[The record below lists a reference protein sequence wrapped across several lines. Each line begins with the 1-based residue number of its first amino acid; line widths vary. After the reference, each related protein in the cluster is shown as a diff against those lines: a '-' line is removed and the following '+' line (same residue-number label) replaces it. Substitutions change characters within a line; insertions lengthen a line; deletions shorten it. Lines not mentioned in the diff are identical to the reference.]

1 MKWFYT
7 LLLGMIIWLPISA
20 QVQIDSATLQQ
31 KYEQALE
38 RINAYQFDKAL
49 ELLSTCYIE
58 DPGNVEYLTR
68 MAYCQF
74 QLGRYPDAK
83 LFYNQVL
90 KQDSTHTPSISSLGS
105 IYERENNYRE
115 ALRYYVY
122 WASIDSTN
130 SYAFKRCGYSALRS
144 GLGMEA
150 ILYFLQAH
158 GLNPSDIEIIDQL
171 SSLYLASEQLEY
183 AEAILQK
190 GLNID
195 PNNIRLLQNKSRIFN
210 KRKDYPT
217 VVSAIEKTMALG
229 DTSEYYQMMI
239 GVAYL
244 HLDSLDKAIMNL
256 EHIVQRE
263 EDTEHTHHYL
273 GLAYRKKGDFAK
285 SVAHYEKAI
294 AKGISPK
301 IDTYYAD
308 LGAIAETQGDFR
320 KAIAH
325 YQKAFEYNPKNEYI
339 FFIARNNDLAFKDKR
354 MALRYY
360 EQYLATKDEAFK
372 EYAEQRIVQL
382 KEIMHFRSN

>member
-1 MKWFYT
+1 MKRVFLFF
-7 LLLGMIIWLPISA
+7 LLTIPWLSMTA
-20 QVQIDSATLQQ
+20 QVQIDSAALQQ
-31 KYEQALE
+31 KYEQALG

-58 DPGNVEYLTR
+58 DPKNVEYLTR

-90 KQDSTHTPSISSLGS
+90 RQDSTHTTSISSLGS

-122 WASIDSTN
+122 WTSIDSTN
-130 SYAFKRCGYSALRS
+130 SFAFKRCGYSALRS
-144 GLGMEA
+144 GLGTEA

-158 GLNPSDIEIIDQL
+158 GLNPADIEIIDQL

-183 AEAILQK
+183 AETILQK

-195 PNNIRLLQNKSRIFN
+195 PNNIRLLQNKSRLFN
-210 KRKDYPT
+210 KRRDYPT
-217 VVSAIEKTMALG
+217 VVNAIEKTMALG

-244 HLDSLDKAIMNL
+244 HLDSLDKAIVNL
-256 EHIVQRE
+256 EHIIQRK

-273 GLAYRKKGDFAK
+273 GLAYRQKGDFAK
-285 SVAHYEKAI
+285 SIAHYEQAI

-301 IDTYYAD
+301 VDAYYAD

-320 KAIAH
+320 TAIAH
-325 YQKAFEYNPKNEYI
+325 YQKALEYNPKNEYV
-339 FFIARNNDLAFKDKR
+339 FFIARSNDLAFKDKR

-360 EQYLATKDEAFK
+360 EQYLASKDEEFK
-372 EYAEQRIVQL
+372 EYTEKRIVQL
-382 KEIMHFRSN
+382 KEIMHFRSK

>member
-1 MKWFYT
+1 MKLFFT
-7 LLLGMIIWLPISA
+7 LLFCVIAWLPISA

-38 RINAYQFDKAL
+38 KINAYQFDKAL
-49 ELLSTCYIE
+49 ELLSTCYIQ
-58 DPGNVEYLTR
+58 DPQNIEYLAR

-90 KQDSTHTPSISSLGS
+90 KQDSTHTQSISSLGS
-105 IYERENNYRE
+105 IFERENNYRE
-115 ALRYYVY
+115 ALRYYIY

-256 EHIVQRE
+256 AHIVQRE

-273 GLAYRKKGDFAK
+273 GLAYHKKGDFAK
-285 SVAHYEKAI
+285 SITHYEKAI

-360 EQYLATKDEAFK
+360 EQYMTTKDEKFK